1 MKAVVAGPTRRSSA
15 LLATTVFAYNSPF
28 PAITIIQRTSHNIV
42 IRHRKR

>member
-28 PAITIIQRTSHNIV
+28 PAITIIQHPITLIT
-42 IRHRKR
+42 RHRNR